1 MGKSFFHVCYLN
13 IKCRWLAKHDNP
25 TKAEIRVRERKIMI
39 PIGFMFLQCS
49 EGAEDVILG
58 QIKSISG
65 VAYAYKLEGSYD
77 IVVKIQSDRV
87 EQFTHAIALIRKV
100 PNILN
105 TDTIVG
111 FK

>member
-1 MGKSFFHVCYLN
+1 
-13 IKCRWLAKHDNP
+13 
-25 TKAEIRVRERKIMI
+25 
-39 PIGFMFLQCS
+39 MFLQCNEGS
-49 EGAEDVILG
+49 EDAVLG

-77 IVVKIQSDRV
+77 LVVKIQSDTI
-87 EQFTHAIALIRKV
+87 EQFTQAIAAIRKV

-105 TDTIVG
+105 TDTIIG

>member
-1 MGKSFFHVCYLN
+1 
-13 IKCRWLAKHDNP
+13 
-25 TKAEIRVRERKIMI
+25 
-39 PIGFMFLQCS
+39 MFLQCN
-49 EGAEDVILG
+49 EGTEDAVLG

-77 IVVKIQSDRV
+77 VVVKIQSDTI
-87 EQFTHAIALIRKV
+87 EQFTQVIAAIRKV

-105 TDTIVG
+105 TDTIIG